1 VIWKPEIQERDSNQ
15 ESKKAGK
22 REDMKNDWFD
32 LGVLASKFF
41 SSFPAFLIHLQ
52 SAKICEICGRN

>member
-1 VIWKPEIQERDSNQ
+1 MGQKHRVLIWKPRIQKRESNQ

-22 REDMKNDWFD
+22 REEHENR
-32 LGVLASKFF
+32 LI

-52 SAKICEICGRN
+52 SADSNGSIFFQRG